1 MAKNKKNDDF
11 MANVRLTPADK
22 VFYACLDI
30 FLVLV
35 LIAVIIPLWSTIT
48 TAFRPMSYV
57 GTNVEHMGET
67 DLHIATV
74 DLRTAVDNQI
84 SLLPA
89 KTDETDAD
97 AEEAEVPADFDE
109 EAVVLAQSIND
120 TLKLQNMTK
129 SLNRLTGVLKST
141 KDVNATASKLAAL
154 TEKRN
159 VLVDKVWD
167 IKVKA
172 DAAETENPK
181 LAKKLYKDAS
191 KLEKN
196 EFKYN
201 DKIQILDK
209 SLSKINAN
217 LSTSSAQVFGVFENT
232 DALQLDSL
240 KSEIAALS
248 ADLEA
253 GEKLDDAFV
262 SKLNA
267 DMADAKK
274 ALASYV
280 SANSSKQLSEKMLTK
295 NMAALTKALTDNSK
309 ISEQVLTE
317 LSDNI
322 ELTLA
327 LDTSMNI
334 GPGLRG
340 MFLLPW
346 HWSVDAFRALLGNN
360 GFLTAFRNSFIILI
374 FGVLIALMM
383 TIPIA
388 YTLSV
393 KNLPGLK
400 FLNVFILIPY
410 LFNTGMIPMYLVI
423 VKMGMINHIASV
435 FVPGAIG
442 AYNVLIMRGFFEGIP
457 EELKESAR
465 IDGASEVYV
474 LWKIILPLSKPI
486 IMTIG
491 LYYGVSFWNDFM
503 HAMLYLNNNNLQPLP
518 ILLRNILLG
527 ISMGENVDV
536 NAFGNAPIEA
546 IKAASVFMSAIPMIV
561 AYPFIQKYFT
571 KGTLAGSVKG

>member
-374 FGVLIALMM
+374 FGVFIALLM

-388 YTLSV
+388 STLSV